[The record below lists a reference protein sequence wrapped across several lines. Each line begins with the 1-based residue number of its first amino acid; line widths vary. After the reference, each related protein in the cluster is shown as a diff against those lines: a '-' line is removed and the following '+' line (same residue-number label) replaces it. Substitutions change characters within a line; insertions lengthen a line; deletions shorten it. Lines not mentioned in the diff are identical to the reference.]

1 MQGDDPSDLA
11 DRAKADMP
19 KFAAPPMYIGPDFVS
34 RQTADG
40 SFSSRAFRGQS
51 YRELATAVVVFW
63 AQAWPRP

>member
-19 KFAAPPMYIGPDFVS
+19 KFAAPPSYIGPDFIS
-34 RQTADG
+34 RQTAGG
-40 SFSSRAFRGQS
+40 SSSRASRGQS